1 VLKRLKSQIQ
11 HNMEYGEVER
21 TFVSADR
28 PSKPI
33 HLEGLCIEG
42 RATGSQRSNEDEMT
56 SDLDWNGV
64 IKGVLDLVLR
74 METDRQETLNKLSE
88 EKEKV
93 HYLSQKLDVES
104 KRRLCSL
111 ESAVQSE
118 YERSVDEFKEFH
130 SVVEKERRE
139 LSEFLCDLSVTD
151 SKHSQMKKEEAEL
164 THNSS
169 LLEEKISDE
178 KQNIDHIKQLHKEVL
193 TCIVNL

>member
-139 LSEFLCDLSVTD
+139 LSEFLCDLSVTGTIYVHTQFSVLSHD
-151 SKHSQMKKEEAEL
+151 VNSTLFIGERSQP
-164 THNSS
+164 
-169 LLEEKISDE
+169 
-178 KQNIDHIKQLHKEVL
+178 
-193 TCIVNL
+193 